1 MDLTPFVDGIR
12 RDLLAAAEV
21 AGPESK
27 VAADRLVAALDA
39 AVRLALMDALATAA
53 DEITA
58 ELAPASVEVRLRGR
72 EPVFVVT
79 SPLPPT
85 PPAPPPA
92 PPPPGI
98 DGDDGA
104 QARISL
110 RVPDTLKGRIEDLA
124 STIGVSVNAWLVR
137 ALTDAVSD
145 VNQAASTAGTSTH
158 QRSRRGSTLSGWAR

>member
-21 AGPESK
+21 AGK
-27 VAADRLVAALDA
+27 DARVAADRLVGSLDA
-39 AVRLALMDALATAA
+39 AIRLALMDALATAA

-79 SPLPPT
+79 APLPPT
-85 PPAPPPA
+85 PPAPPP
-92 PPPPGI
+92 PPPPLGA

-110 RVPDTLKGRIEDLA
+110 RLPDTLKGRIEDLA
-124 STIGVSVNAWLVR
+124 GTIGVSVNAWLVR
-137 ALTDAVSD
+137 ALNDAVSD
-145 VNQAASTAGTSTH
+145 VNQAAGTTGSSPH
-158 QRSRRGSTLSGWAR
+158 QRARRGSSLSGWAR

>member
-12 RDLLAAAEV
+12 RDLVAAAEV

-27 VAADRLVAALDA
+27 VAADRLVASLDA

-85 PPAPPPA
+85 PPAPPP
-92 PPPPGI
+92 PGG
-98 DGDDGA
+98 DGDDGT

-110 RVPDTLKGRIEDLA
+110 RLPDTLKGRIEDLA
-124 STIGVSVNAWLVR
+124 GTIGVSVNAWLVR

-145 VNQAASTAGTSTH
+145 VNHAAATAGTSAH
-158 QRSRRGSTLSGWAR
+158 QRTRRGSTLSGWAR